1 MSTYTLVK
9 YILMKN
15 FLLQV
20 FAIVSVLVL
29 LMFAL
34 RNALDIPDVMIS
46 NATGECVKV
55 INYKEGDK
63 YSCTD
68 MPSKYNVVWVK

>member
-1 MSTYTLVK
+1 
-9 YILMKN
+9 MKT

-20 FAIVSVLVL
+20 VVIVSVLIAL
-29 LMFAL
+29 LFIL
-34 RNALDIPDVMIS
+34 GDALDIPDVHVS
-46 NATGECVKV
+46 HSTNECVKV

-68 MPSKYNVVWVK
+68 MPSKYNMIWVK

>member
-1 MSTYTLVK
+1 
-9 YILMKN
+9 MKT

-20 FAIVSVLVL
+20 VVYFSVLIAL
-29 LMFAL
+29 LFIL
-34 RNALDIPDVMIS
+34 VDALDIPDVHVS
-46 NATGECVKV
+46 HSTNECVTV
-55 INYKEGDK
+55 INYEEDDK

>member
-1 MSTYTLVK
+1 
-9 YILMKN
+9 MKT

-20 FAIVSVLVL
+20 VVVVSVLVL
-29 LMFAL
+29 LMFTL

-46 NATGECVKV
+46 NSTGECVKV
-55 INYKEGDK
+55 INYKEGNK

>member
-1 MSTYTLVK
+1 
-9 YILMKN
+9 MKT

-20 FAIVSVLVL
+20 AVIVSVLIAL
-29 LMFAL
+29 LFIL
-34 RNALDIPDVMIS
+34 GDALDIPDVHVS
-46 NATGECVKV
+46 HSTNECVKV

-68 MPSKYNVVWVK
+68 MPSKYNMIWVK